1 MRGWHE
7 AVEDYLA
14 VRRSLGFKLQQQAQL
29 LPDFVAYLER
39 SGASHI
45 TTSVALAWAMLPAG
59 ATPAWW
65 GTRLG
70 VVRCFARYLQGLDP
84 RTEVP
89 PLELL
94 PREVKR
100 IVAYVYTDQDVET
113 LMEATCTLR
122 GPVKR
127 CTYATLI
134 GLLATTGMRVG
145 EAIALDRTD
154 LDAEHGVL
162 VIRRGKFGKSR
173 EIPLDPTTQTALCD
187 YAQRRDR
194 LLPHPKSPALLL
206 SSAGT
211 RLLYSNVQHAFARLL
226 ELSGVGADAAR
237 RPRIHDLRHT
247 FAIKALLDWYRRGLE
262 VEPRMARLSTYLGHV
277 SPASTYWYLTATP
290 ELMALIAQRVEQL
303 EGGLS

>member
-1 MRGWHE
+1 M
-7 AVEDYLA
+7 
-14 VRRSLGFKLQQQAQL
+14 
-29 LPDFVAYLER
+29 PDFVAYVER

-59 ATPAWW
+59 ASPAWW
-65 GTRLG
+65 AHRL
-70 VVRCFARYLQGLDP
+70 VMVRCFARYLQGLDA

-89 PLELL
+89 PVELL
-94 PREVKR
+94 PPRLRR
-100 IVAYVYTDQDVET
+100 IVPYLYTDQDVEA

-134 GLLATTGMRVG
+134 GLLASTGMRVG

-173 EIPLDPTTQTALCD
+173 EIPLDPTAQSALCA
-187 YAQRRDR
+187 YADRRDR

-226 ELSGVGADAAR
+226 DLSGVGTNAAR

-247 FAIKALLDWYRRGLE
+247 FAIKALRGWYRRGLE

-290 ELMALIAQRVEQL
+290 ELMALVAQRVERL
-303 EGGLS
+303 EGGLP

>member
-1 MRGWHE
+1 MNGLRQALQE
-7 AVEDYLA
+7 YLA
-14 VRRSLGFKLQQQAQL
+14 VRRALGFKLERAGHL
-29 LPDFVAYLER
+29 LPDFVEFVER

-65 GTRLG
+65 AARLG
-70 VVRCFARYLQGLDP
+70 VVRCFARYLQGFDP

-89 PLELL
+89 PAELL
-94 PREVKR
+94 PREVGR
-100 IVAYVYTDQDVET
+100 IIPYVYTDQDVEA

-145 EAIALDRTD
+145 EAIALDRTA
-154 LDAEHGVL
+154 LDVEHGVL

-173 EIPLDPTTQTALCD
+173 EVPLDPTAQAAMCD
-187 YAQRRDR
+187 YAERRDR

-226 ELSGVGADAAR
+226 EISGVGTNAAR

-247 FAIKALLDWYRRGLE
+247 FAIKALLSWYRRGLE

-303 EGGLS
+303 AGGLS